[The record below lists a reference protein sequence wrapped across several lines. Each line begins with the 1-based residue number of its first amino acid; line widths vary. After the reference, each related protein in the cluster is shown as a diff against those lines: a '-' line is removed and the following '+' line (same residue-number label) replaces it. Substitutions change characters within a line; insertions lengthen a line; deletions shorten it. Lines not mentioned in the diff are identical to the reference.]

1 MLQVVNRLR
10 CIWAAPVVL
19 IIFALLLPANAQ
31 YWGNSWGGRQQ
42 QSQQPYNPYGGYG
55 GYGHDP
61 PWDNWGYRQRERAPS
76 PPLKGRESEKERPP
90 DYSPPPPGTPPED
103 APVQNLVVGAANAH
117 WP

>member
-55 GYGHDP
+55 GYWPDRQ
-61 PWDNWGYRQRERAPS
+61 WDNWGYRQREKAPS
-76 PPLKGRESEKERPP
+76 PRPRGREVAKERAQGYSHAPP
-90 DYSPPPPGTPPED
+90 APPRE
-103 APVQNLVVGAANAH
+103 GATITNAG
-117 WP
+117 